1 MLVGTL
7 TLPPSPSPYPSLYP
21 SVSFCCV
28 PATFKGKAKQWG
40 PKTSTDNRAAA
51 SDFSCF
57 FTIFLLFFFLQLE
70 NCATHQ
76 KASGRT
82 GISLAFMHRKLAQ
95 NLMLTKVTIVVSLA
109 SASASAATAASLWG
123 LSSPKLV
130 EPNWSELRRH
140 FWQTDKQTARQTDW
154 HYLGYSIWRWYLA
167 TNWT

>member
-1 MLVGTL
+1 MSIKNWRRHICRIYTHNQTHSQSCSLALSVCPF
-7 TLPPSPSPYPSLYP
+7 PPSLSL

-28 PATFKGKAKQWG
+28 PATFKGKAKQSG
-40 PKTSTDNRAAA
+40 PKTSTDNSAAA

-57 FTIFLLFFFLQLE
+57 FFTFFLQLE

-109 SASASAATAASLWG
+109 SASASLWG
-123 LSSPKLV
+123 LSQ
-130 EPNWSELRRH
+130 LR
-140 FWQTDKQTARQTDW
+140 
-154 HYLGYSIWRWYLA
+154 
-167 TNWT
+167 N